1 MEGSKKG
8 FSPSKAAASPK
19 HSSTGENNENDS
31 SQDQM
36 IPKFQNHKEVG
47 GKNFMSPTISAA
59 SKAAP
64 PRKKILADRNENS
77 TPCDAQNHKMSS
89 FEMKRSPRNSS
100 VSHFDRS
107 PSRVVSLQNNSCEP
121 SYDEDTNLL
130 GDLSSNV
137 YDPVKNYLS
146 PRPKY
151 LRFNPN
157 RRREILDRLEKEGRE
172 DLISSFDSKEVN
184 GEEGSSP
191 LEIKNSSF
199 SSPEESVV
207 KQKNDE
213 EDEIIGDDCEEDEDE
228 EEELR
233 RREDGVSK
241 EY

>member
-8 FSPSKAAASPK
+8 FSPSKAAANPK

-36 IPKFQNHKEVG
+36 IPKFQNHKKVSG
-47 GKNFMSPTISAA
+47 MNFMSPTISAA

-77 TPCDAQNHKMSS
+77 TPCDAQNHKMSNL
-89 FEMKRSPRNSS
+89 EMKRSPRNSS

-121 SYDEDTNLL
+121 SDGENTNLL

-157 RRREILDRLEKEGRE
+157 RRCEILDRLEKEGRE

-184 GEEGSSP
+184 GEEVSSAQ
-191 LEIKNSSF
+191 EIKKSSF
-199 SSPEESVV
+199 SPPEESVV
-207 KQKNDE
+207 KLKNDG
-213 EDEIIGDDCEEDEDE
+213 DEIRETMRKKK
-228 EEELR
+228 LR
-233 RREDGVSK
+233 L
-241 EY
+241 